1 MARTTTWGA
10 ALAAV
15 ALTRGAL
22 AASVLETSGFTNC
35 QAGSSIE
42 VNTVDIKYDKSA
54 ETVTFDVSGTSS
66 IEQKVMAT
74 LNVTAYGFSV
84 YSNTFNP
91 CDNSTYVK
99 QMCPGECNSSDLAY
113 CDKKLLTQAKYPPE
127 PSPPVER
134 RISQRHTPAR
144 FLP

>member
-1 MARTTTWGA
+1 MARTTIWRA
-10 ALAAV
+10 ALATA

-22 AASVLETSGFTNC
+22 ATSVLQTSGFTNC
-35 QAGSSIE
+35 QTDSSIQ
-42 VNTVDIKYDKSA
+42 VNNVDIKYDKSA

-91 CDNSTYVK
+91 CDNSTFV
-99 QMCPGECNSSDLAY
+99 QQLCPGEYTS
-113 CDKKLLTQAKYPPE
+113 
-127 PSPPVER
+127 
-134 RISQRHTPAR
+134 
-144 FLP
+144 

>member
-1 MARTTTWGA
+1 M
-10 ALAAV
+10 ALATA

-22 AASVLETSGFTNC
+22 ATNVLQTSGFTNC
-35 QAGSSIE
+35 QTDSAIR

-66 IEQKVMAT
+66 VEQKVMAT

-91 CDNSTYVK
+91 CSDDTYVK
-99 QMCPGECNSSDLAY
+99 QLCPGE
-113 CDKKLLTQAKYPPE
+113 LTYLRQM
-127 PSPPVER
+127 S
-134 RISQRHTPAR
+134 
-144 FLP
+144 